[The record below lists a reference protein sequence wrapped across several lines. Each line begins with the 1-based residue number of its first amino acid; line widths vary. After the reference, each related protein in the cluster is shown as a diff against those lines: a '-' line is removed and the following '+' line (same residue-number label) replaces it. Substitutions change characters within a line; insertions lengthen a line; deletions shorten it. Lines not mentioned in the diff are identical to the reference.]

1 MARKRF
7 AVAVIVVMTLAVS
20 SWAADPAEPDWA
32 GTWQAGPALTAALAR
47 HDGAFYAP
55 TGLVYFLGGRLTDS
69 STDGSI
75 VTFNPATG
83 VYADTGVDMPIPIS
97 NYTVNVLTDATGTG
111 FYTFCGRTNAG
122 TQNFVTQVYYP
133 ATGTT
138 AQLTA
143 ADNYPGD
150 ATTTC
155 SASLSVVHNNKAYLA
170 GGFDG
175 TNFNPWTYVF
185 DPMAAA
191 GSRWTRLTS
200 ADLAT
205 PRAYIMGAVVDGL
218 IYAIGG
224 ANGDGAGGLANLAIV
239 ERLDPAA
246 GAPSWNDAA
255 VADLP
260 EGCSSSRAWG
270 FDAASPYQDP
280 VDHTPLASKIISGC
294 GVWATPTVG
303 VYAYTVSS
311 NTWAAFPA
319 LAVAR
324 RDIAAEFLPLA
335 SAPAL
340 WVWGGYD
347 VTGGNSMTNTSE
359 YFALYNPVPVELQT
373 FTAD

>member
-20 SWAADPAEPDWA
+20 SWGAGPTKPDWA
-32 GTWQAGPALTAALAR
+32 GAWQSGTVAPYSWAR

-55 TGLVYFLGGRLTDS
+55 TGLVYFLGGRLSDGT
-69 STDGSI
+69 TDGSI
-75 VTFNPATG
+75 WTFNPATSA
-83 VYADTGVDMPIPIS
+83 YTDTLVDMPIPIS

-111 FYTFCGRTNAG
+111 FYVFCGRNGAG

-138 AQLTA
+138 TQLA
-143 ADNYPGD
+143 GDNYPGD
-150 ATTTC
+150 ATHTC
-155 SASLSVVHNNKAYLA
+155 SGGLNVVFNNKAYVA
-170 GGFDG
+170 GGYDG
-175 TNFNPWTYVF
+175 INFNPWTYVF

-191 GSRWTRLTS
+191 GSRWTRLTG

-224 ANGDGAGGLANLAIV
+224 ANSDGAGGLANLAIV

-246 GAPSWNDAA
+246 GTPSWNDAA

-260 EGCSSSRAWG
+260 AVCSSSRAWG
-270 FDAASPYQDP
+270 FDASSTYQDP

-294 GVWATPTVG
+294 GVWSTPVNN
-303 VYAYTVSS
+303 VYAYTVAT
-311 NTWAAFPA
+311 NTWAAFPS
-319 LAVAR
+319 LITTR
-324 RDIAAEFLPLA
+324 RDLAAELVPLA

-347 VTGGNSMTNTSE
+347 GSGANVTTNACERYPLFDT
-359 YFALYNPVPVELQT
+359 VPVELVT

>member
-32 GTWQAGPALTAALAR
+32 GTWQAGATMAAGMSR
-47 HDGAFYAP
+47 FDGAYYAP
-55 TGLVYFLGGRLTDS
+55 TGLVYFLGARLTDN

-75 VTFNPATG
+75 LTFNPVTG
-83 VYADTGVDMPIPIS
+83 VYGDTGVDMPIPIS

-111 FYTFCGRTNAG
+111 FYTFCGRTAGG

-133 ATGTT
+133 ATNTA
-138 AQLTA
+138 AQLA
-143 ADNYPGD
+143 GDDFPGD
-150 ATTTC
+150 ATHTC
-155 SASLSVVHNNKAYLA
+155 TSALNVVFNNKVYLA
-170 GGFDG
+170 GGFTG
-175 TNFNPWTYVF
+175 TTMSNWTYVF
-185 DPMAAA
+185 DPMAAS
-191 GSRWTRLTS
+191 GSRWTRLS
-200 ADLAT
+200 GADLAT

-224 ANGDGAGGLANLAIV
+224 ANDDGAGGLANLAIV

-246 GAPSWNDAA
+246 GTPSWNDAA

-260 EGCSSSRAWG
+260 EVCSSSRAFG
-270 FDAASPYQDP
+270 FDAASSYQDP

-311 NTWAAFPA
+311 NSWAAFPA

-347 VTGGNSMTNTSE
+347 VNGGNSMTTTSE
-359 YFALYNPVPVELQT
+359 FFALYNPVPVELQT